1 MVSVGD
7 RITRD
12 SGSDTNPESRHTV
25 RRAVRTESGSP
36 PLEGG
41 GVWDWSRPN
50 VCSRSGT
57 CVEGGSAPSAP
68 PVPAIPR
75 AATLQECG
83 RQLQLP
89 GNSEVPNQGRRHRQS
104 RNQGVE
110 GSGREQASLYLLNS
124 PRLWSI
130 RVRDQGEKKSLRMGF
145 SGLRRSRFHSSCQQ
159 FLPLSVLFDSL
170 LQHQHSRQVC

>member
-110 GSGREQASLYLLNS
+110 GSGREQASLYLLNKSEVVEHSCSRSKRGEEEFKAS
-124 PRLWSI
+124 PGSAVLGSFLVPTI
-130 RVRDQGEKKSLRMGF
+130 LATLRF
-145 SGLRRSRFHSSCQQ
+145 
-159 FLPLSVLFDSL
+159 V
-170 LQHQHSRQVC
+170 